1 MDGHQVSPQ
10 DARNAWFPASSFPRS
25 SQQADWRL
33 QSPSLGFTGIQGQRR
48 WADKTYHIHSYSRLN
63 LSMSS
68 RKSTETNEVVEHFF
82 LQFHARSSGIGKGFE
97 PTYTFQD
104 RSERPCLRRQAGKDP
119 EAKRRWGSG
128 CRDAGLFGLIFMG
141 HSRNWNSPKAAA
153 KPGNF
158 GMPIWGR
165 WPVNFF
171 IWGLAM
177 MATGG
182 NKK

>member
-1 MDGHQVSPQ
+1 MNLYTFWSIYHDICIYTYIIIYPCMDGHQVSPQ

-33 QSPSLGFTGIQGQRR
+33 QSPSLGFTGIQGQKR

-68 RKSTETNEVVEHFF
+68 RKSTETNEVVKYCF

-104 RSERPCLRRQAGKDP
+104 RSEHPNLEITVEPHKFPCFSQYNVVRRLVSWYP
-119 EAKRRWGSG
+119 SV
-128 CRDAGLFGLIFMG
+128 
-141 HSRNWNSPKAAA
+141 S
-153 KPGNF
+153 
-158 GMPIWGR
+158 
-165 WPVNFF
+165 FF
-171 IWGLAM
+171 RTYM
-177 MATGG
+177 
-182 NKK
+182 